1 MSSLIVLDKQ
11 PQSFQFSRLNA
22 MVFFFCSLQKARLM
36 ADESIASFYGGNDS
50 TKLINEDEQ
59 ETRARREDSFY
70 NDQPIGTK
78 DQRTL
83 LSADEENRESV
94 ENNEKEKEGKPSD
107 ESSLSISN
115 SEKQYIHSEEKSQRP
130 TSLSFSNDHATGQS
144 RHGAV
149 TPSRRQVSFIR
160 EANQNESCDAS
171 VAFDNSQLS
180 SDSLS
185 RVRAITSGSVYYR
198 THSEAEECDENE
210 LSCYRSN
217 SQMRRRRRYT
227 KRGAVVSDSFVNE
240 CICCCVIV

>member
-22 MVFFFCSLQKARLM
+22 MIFFFCSLQKARLM

-59 ETRARREDSFY
+59 ET
-70 NDQPIGTK
+70 IGTK

-83 LSADEENRESV
+83 LSGDEENRESV
-94 ENNEKEKEGKPSD
+94 ENNEKGKEGKPSD

-217 SQMRRRRRYT
+217 SQIRRRRRYT

-240 CICCCVIV
+240 CICCCVII